1 MRGKL
6 KVIAV
11 KAPDFGENRKAKLQ
25 DITELTGGTFFSEE
39 LGRKLETFK
48 VEDLGI
54 ANKVVVTKDETTII
68 VDDKTKKER
77 VEEYLINL
85 KARLER
91 CSNEF
96 EADKLRERIS
106 KLSGGVAVIEVG
118 GITEVEMKE
127 KKLRIEDALNA
138 TKAAV
143 KEGIVAGGGTALLK
157 ASKEVEKLLK
167 GEKMKKDVRTG
178 VDIVLKALSAPIMQ
192 IAENAGEAGAVIAD
206 KVSSNKNSNFGYDA
220 LEGRFVDMIE
230 QGIIDPV
237 KVTKSALTNAASVA
251 SMILTSEAA
260 VIELP
265 KKEGLQLNTDVGSMY
280 L

>member
-1 MRGKL
+1 MLKTYEYRLYPTKEQEVLLAKHFGCVRLVYNKALALKKKL
-6 KVIAV
+6 W
-11 KAPDFGENRKAKLQ
+11 E
-25 DITELTGGTFFSEE
+25 
-39 LGRKLETFK
+39 
-48 VEDLGI
+48 
-54 ANKVVVTKDETTII
+54 
-68 VDDKTKKER
+68 
-77 VEEYLINL
+77 
-85 KARLER
+85 
-91 CSNEF
+91 
-96 EADKLRERIS
+96 
-106 KLSGGVAVIEVG
+106 
-118 GITEVEMKE
+118 E